1 MRYII
6 SLALLLMLAWAVNIS
21 VEPTY
26 ARIPVNSSLSF
37 TISITEGEGK
47 LYRVE
52 VFGPYVSWTSQNVWI
67 GPQGKKLTV
76 DFEPESPGQ
85 YSISMK
91 VDSVSATATVDVFQ
105 PQTREDLRERI
116 EELRKRVKIF
126 GTIVGIE
133 PANGKIVV
141 DDSTGVV
148 DVFFNTLEV
157 IEKLENYRVGDNV
170 MVIGWATESG
180 IDGEILRR
188 VKGFE
193 PNRYKNVLEV
203 WENVRSKIEQS
214 AGGG

>member
-1 MRYII
+1 MRRWPSVARKVKEI
-6 SLALLLMLAWAVNIS
+6 S
-21 VEPTY
+21 
-26 ARIPVNSSLSF
+26 
-37 TISITEGEGK
+37 
-47 LYRVE
+47 
-52 VFGPYVSWTSQNVWI
+52 Q
-67 GPQGKKLTV
+67 
-76 DFEPESPGQ
+76 
-85 YSISMK
+85 
-91 VDSVSATATVDVFQ
+91 
-105 PQTREDLRERI
+105 ED
-116 EELRKRVKIF
+116 KRVKIF